1 MQSKSEIQGQNK
13 KENKGETKEESKDG
27 SKKRLHR
34 AAGIQTSS
42 NETG

>member
-27 SKKRLHR
+27 SKKRLHSET
-34 AAGIQTSS
+34 GIQTSS
-42 NETG
+42 K